1 MQEQLEL
8 TGAGFGTVAAERP
21 LPQMSK
27 TGPAVPL
34 ATQTRRAGSTG
45 HLLRHLAEMTVVMML
60 GMAVLGGVSQAAL
73 TAVGVDYDRVQ
84 LEWPAVTGLLMAFN
98 MTLPMVLWMR
108 HRRHSWPYAMEMAV
122 AMFIPVLALTPPLW
136 LGLISG
142 DALSGIQHMAMIP
155 SMLVVMLRR
164 RKELAP

>member
-1 MQEQLEL
+1 MRREHDEL
-8 TGAGFGTVAAERP
+8 
-21 LPQMSK
+21 
-27 TGPAVPL
+27 TGPAVL
-34 ATQTRRAGSTG
+34 ASAAGGSMTQTLDIAPVVPKETKARRQGSI
-45 HLLRHLAEMTVVMML
+45 HLLKHLWEMTVVMML

-73 TAVGVDYDRVQ
+73 TAVGLDYDSVQ

-155 SMLVVMLRR
+155 SMLMVMLRR
-164 RKELAP
+164 RKELAR